1 MKVLL
6 SQFFITL
13 RGNDLEKNEKTFLSF
28 LIHFWNFQQIL
39 NSVKKNKVVIA
50 HVVRKLKNLEDL
62 VRPHTKRRCLRT
74 SFDS

>member
-1 MKVLL
+1 MKALL

>member
-1 MKVLL
+1 MKELL

>member
-1 MKVLL
+1 MKALL

-39 NSVKKNKVVIA
+39 KSVKKNKVVIA